1 MVRALILAP
10 LAIVAGCASTVDVA
24 APSASIAEGV
34 VLQLPL
40 PPAYPETRTLMQ
52 TGIARYGDHDGAFEA
67 VLSLAPERT
76 EIVMTMLAGPR
87 LATIVWDGE
96 GVRAERSPL
105 APDNVPVENILVD
118 IFITTWP
125 AELVREALPDDL
137 MLFVDEA
144 GQRTILR
151 GEEALVTITP
161 DPHDASRVSIH
172 NEALGY
178 EVVIVSQSI
187 DP

>member
-10 LAIVAGCASTVDVA
+10 LAVVAGCASTVDLT

-34 VLQLPL
+34 VLSLPL
-40 PPAYPETRTLMQ
+40 PPAYPETRTLLQ
-52 TGIARYGDHDGAFEA
+52 TGYARYGENEGAFEA

-76 EIVMTMLAGPR
+76 EIVMTMLGGPR
-87 LATIVWDGE
+87 MATIVWDGE

-105 APDNVPVENILVD
+105 APSDVPVENILVD

-125 AELVREALPDDL
+125 AEVVREALPDGL
-137 MLFVDEA
+137 RLSLDEA

-151 GEEALVTITP
+151 GDDALVTITP
-161 DPHDASRVSIH
+161 DPHDASRVSIR

-178 EVVIVSQSI
+178 EVVIVSQSV